1 MHKTPITHKK
11 SEKWQDMHKKLL
23 KEYYFLLKV
32 INNEENKTNH
42 INSLLKM
49 VENFQDKW
57 YSQIDWFDFSIQEFI
72 DFNDEID
79 ERFDLMEKE
88 LEKLALKLKAMNVL
102 KKLNF

>member
-49 VENFQDKW
+49 VENFQDK
-57 YSQIDWFDFSIQEFI
+57 
-72 DFNDEID
+72 
-79 ERFDLMEKE
+79 
-88 LEKLALKLKAMNVL
+88 
-102 KKLNF
+102 